1 MSPSNDDDGDVDEL
15 QDGNTAVATVVV
27 ITIHRHFSVNPS
39 PLHTHGTRGRAICG
53 ERKAIKTARQI
64 LKLNIK
70 EEEKF

>member
-1 MSPSNDDDGDVDEL
+1 MSPSKDDDDGDVDEL
-15 QDGNTAVATVVV
+15 QDGNTVVV

-39 PLHTHGTRGRAICG
+39 HYTLTVPDGGQAFCG
-53 ERKAIKTARQI
+53 ERKAIKAARQI

>member
-1 MSPSNDDDGDVDEL
+1 MSPSKDEDCGDVDEL
-15 QDGNTAVATVVV
+15 QDGNTALV

-39 PLHTHGTRGRAICG
+39 HYTLTVRGQAICG
-53 ERKAIKTARQI
+53 ERKAIKAARQI